1 MVSFTVPM
9 RDPWCCMRLGET
21 KMTTP
26 LHKVF
31 VLRHADMFREPPRE
45 LTPYGIFQ
53 AHRVG
58 EALARLGYK
67 HIVLS
72 SPYARCVQ
80 TAEIIA
86 EHVNAMPVE
95 QRDILREYEGAESDE
110 EMVERAEDILRMAC
124 DLFEYNPIIISHREP
139 IRAMAAVVFNRDRKK
154 IAIPK
159 AGGFVLDFGLS
170 SQYIN
175 AKMY

>member
-1 MVSFTVPM
+1 
-9 RDPWCCMRLGET
+9 
-21 KMTTP
+21 MTTP

-31 VLRHADMFREPPRE
+31 VLRHADMFRDPPRE
-45 LTPYGIFQ
+45 LNPYGVFQ

-58 EALARLGYK
+58 KALARLGYK

-72 SPYARCVQ
+72 SPYARCMQ
-80 TAEIIA
+80 TAQIIA
-86 EHVNAMPVE
+86 EHVGAMAVE
-95 QRDILREYEGAESDE
+95 QLDILREYESVESDE
-110 EMVERAEDILRMAC
+110 EMRDRAEDALRMAC
-124 DLFEYNPIIISHREP
+124 ALFEYNPIIISHREP
-139 IRAMAAVVFNRDRKK
+139 IRAMAAVVFNRNRKK

-170 SQYIN
+170 SRYIN